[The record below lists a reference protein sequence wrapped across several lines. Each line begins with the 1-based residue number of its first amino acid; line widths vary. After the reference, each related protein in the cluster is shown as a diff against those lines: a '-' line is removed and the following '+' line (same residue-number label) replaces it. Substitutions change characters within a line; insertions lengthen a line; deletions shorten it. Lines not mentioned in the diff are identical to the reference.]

1 MKTISTSIEPQLEGR
16 TPVAGITAR
25 IPGHN
30 CSVCRVIH
38 PRSTA
43 LVDRT
48 PTEGTLPVGV
58 TIDKISIAL
67 MEALPLDERLVES
80 TEKSPFPL

>member
-1 MKTISTSIEPQLEGR
+1 MKTISTSIEPQLDGR
-16 TPVAGITAR
+16 TSGITAR

-30 CSVCRVIH
+30 CGVRRVIH

-58 TIDKISIAL
+58 TIDNISMAL
-67 MEALPLDERLVES
+67 LPVEALPLGELLV
-80 TEKSPFPL
+80 